1 MVSSKDVMILG
12 VGGSL
17 GLHEQLSG
25 QECPFCNSGEKSFSI
40 TREAT
45 GIVYK
50 CHRNKCGINGFVRTA
65 GGGESRPAVEGKSKV
80 GVWIRAATPLME
92 AHKDWLYNHWKLE
105 DRHIRKGG
113 IEFSLANQRLMLPI
127 YNAEGTAVGASFRT
141 IREYTPKSIICMTDI
156 EALCLS
162 FYKNGDS
169 RVGIIVED
177 QASALRA
184 SMYCNS
190 VALLGVHMDA
200 LRATQIARQG
210 WERVIFCLD
219 KDAFSKNIELSQK
232 WGSMMKKYVTVCPPK
247 DLKDMTEVEL
257 QGFMKDS
264 CGITIEGTKDV

>member
-25 QECPFCNSGEKSFSI
+25 QECPFCNSGEPSFSI

-50 CHRNKCGINGFVRTA
+50 CHRNKCGISGFVRTA
-65 GGGESRPAVEGKSKV
+65 GSSDSRPAVEGKSKV
-80 GVWIRAATPLME
+80 GAWLRTATPLME
-92 AHKDWLYNHWKLE
+92 THKDWLYDWWKLE

-113 IEFSLANQRLMLPI
+113 IEFCLANQRLMLPI
-127 YNAEGTAVGASFRT
+127 YSGDGSMVGASFRT
-141 IREYTPKSIICMTDI
+141 MRDNSPKSIICMTDI
-156 EALCLS
+156 EALCMS

-169 RVGIIVED
+169 KVGIIVED

-200 LRATQIARQG
+200 LRAVQIARQG

-219 KDAFSKNIELSQK
+219 KDAFSKNIELAQK

-247 DLKDMTEVEL
+247 DLKDMTEL
-257 QGFMKDS
+257 DLKGFFTDQCNLKL
-264 CGITIEGTKDV
+264 